1 MSGALAK
8 HSLLTLAPDVYSQI
22 FSYVK
27 VWNGIRCVTAGR
39 QLLEHRDGIA
49 ERWALMGFVMECRFQ
64 SRLLRR
70 VEEGVWII
78 WRLAVYVARR
88 TRRMLHEFT
97 VFQEPE
103 FDYLLTSPAQ
113 VFDEW
118 FLASLRIG
126 LFSSQPDIDEH
137 LEILATHPMR
147 GNWGSQ

>member
-8 HSLLTLAPDVYSQI
+8 HSLLTLAPDVYRQI

-49 ERWALMGFVMECRFQ
+49 LRWSRETFFKECRFYG
-64 SRLLRR
+64 RLLRR

-88 TRRMLHEFT
+88 NRRMLEQFT
-97 VFQEPE
+97 VIEEPE

-137 LEILATHPMR
+137 LEILAAR
-147 GNWGSQ
+147 R